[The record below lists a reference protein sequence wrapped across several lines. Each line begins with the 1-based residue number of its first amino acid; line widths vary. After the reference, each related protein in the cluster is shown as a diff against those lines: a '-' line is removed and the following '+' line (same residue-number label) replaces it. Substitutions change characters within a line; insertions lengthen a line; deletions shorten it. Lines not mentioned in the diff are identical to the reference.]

1 MVKENNVITEN
12 VEIFFSSDNIGIA
25 NSKNQ
30 AAHRYYYKKVF
41 DEKHKDKILTFI
53 MLNPSNADQYKPDQT
68 IKNIEEITRTSEKGY
83 GAFAVLNLFSYRTP
97 KPKDLIDAIN
107 NDKKFSNDENYT
119 NYIVKEKLGTDIVL
133 AWGSSAK
140 SICSKYNEDYYK
152 NVLERLRDSGKPLYT
167 YAKNLN
173 KDGSPKHPGSLS
185 YNKVNKE
192 DKVLTKLSINADFE
206 LKLLS

>member
-1 MVKENNVITEN
+1 MSKENNVRTEN
-12 VEIFFSSDNIGIA
+12 IEIIFSKDNEGIA

-41 DEKHKDKILTFI
+41 DEKNKDKILTFI

-68 IKNIEEITRTSEKGY
+68 IKNIEEITSENGY
-83 GAFAVLNLFSYRTP
+83 GAFSVVNLFSYRTP

-107 NDKKFSNDENYT
+107 NDKKFSNDENFT

-140 SICSKYNEDYYK
+140 SICNKYNEDYYK

-167 YAKNLN
+167 YAKILN
-173 KDGSPKHPGSLS
+173 KDGSPKHPGPLS

-192 DKVLTKLSINADFE
+192 DRVFTKLSIDADFK